1 MSEADELF
9 GIAEVSAAIGLE
21 PDTLRYFERQG
32 VVPSPQRDAAGR
44 RRYTTAD
51 IELIRMLVH
60 LRETG
65 MPLADIAQFTGAD
78 GEAADPARL
87 RVELLT
93 AHRRRIHDRRAE
105 LDRAL
110 DVITRKIADFSDR
123 IPSPVDLLERPD
135 CTIAFGVQ
143 GEGPLLFLVGAPVG
157 RAGFAALAQE
167 LAARFTV
174 VTHDPR
180 GIGASRAVPG
190 MAAPTPEVLAEDLAA
205 LVDRFT
211 GGPALFVG
219 TSGGAVTL
227 LELGRRHPGMVGRAV
242 LHEPPLVSLLD
253 DAEMA
258 ARAAA
263 AFGVAEADPQRAVQ
277 EFFDLSGAAH
287 RTGPDQTPPAAM
299 ALPPLPA
306 EELAKNRY
314 FLGRMAGPSVFYLPD
329 IEAVRRVPVTL
340 CAGALSHHQ
349 MARRATEA
357 LAGLLGLPLIDMPGN
372 HLGAGAEPAAF
383 ARALSPL
390 LTSGAP
396 SRGHHT
402 PTPAPARDT

>member
-32 VVPSPQRDAAGR
+32 VVPSPRRDGAGR
-44 RRYTTAD
+44 RQYTTAD
-51 IELIRMLVH
+51 VELIRMLVH

-78 GEAADPARL
+78 GKAADPARL
-87 RVELLT
+87 RVDLLT
-93 AHRRRIHDRRAE
+93 AHRRRIHDRREE

-123 IPSPVDLLERPD
+123 ITSPVDLLERPD

-143 GEGPLLFLVGAPVG
+143 GDGPLLFLVGAPAG
-157 RAGFAALAQE
+157 RAGFAGLAHE
-167 LAARFTV
+167 LAGRFTV

-211 GGPALFVG
+211 GGPALFAG

-253 DAEMA
+253 DPDLA

-287 RTGPDQTPPAAM
+287 RTGPDQTPPAPM
-299 ALPPLPA
+299 ALPALPA
-306 EELAKNRY
+306 EELDKNRY
-314 FLGRMAGPSVFYLPD
+314 FLGRMAGPTVFYAPD
-329 IEAVRRVPVTL
+329 VEAVRRVPLTL
-340 CAGALSHHQ
+340 CAGSQSHHQ
-349 MARRATEA
+349 MARRATRA
-357 LAGLLGLPLIDMPGN
+357 LADLLELPLIDMPGN
-372 HLGAGAEPAAF
+372 HLGASAEPAEF
-383 ARALSPL
+383 ARALGL
-390 LTSGAP
+390 LLEP
-396 SRGHHT
+396 
-402 PTPAPARDT
+402 

>member
-9 GIAEVSAAIGLE
+9 GIAEVSAVIGLE

-32 VVPSPQRDAAGR
+32 VVPSPRRDGAGR
-44 RRYTTAD
+44 RQYTTAD
-51 IELIRMLVH
+51 VELIRMLVH

-78 GEAADPARL
+78 GKAADPAGL

-93 AHRRRIHDRRAE
+93 AHRRRIHDRREE

-123 IPSPVDLLERPD
+123 ITSPVDLLERPD
-135 CTIAFGVQ
+135 CTIAVGVQ
-143 GEGPLLFLVGAPVG
+143 GDGPLLFLVGAPVG
-157 RAGFAALAQE
+157 RAGFAALAHE
-167 LAARFTV
+167 LAGRFTV

-180 GIGASRAVPG
+180 GIGDSRAVPG

-211 GGPALFVG
+211 GGPALFAG

-227 LELGRRHPGMVGRAV
+227 LELGRRHPDMVGRAV

-253 DAEMA
+253 DTDLA

-287 RTGPDQTPPAAM
+287 RTAADQTPPASM
-299 ALPPLPA
+299 PLPALPA
-306 EELAKNRY
+306 EELDKNRY
-314 FLGRMAGPSVFYLPD
+314 FLGRMAGPTVFYAPD
-329 IEAVRRVPVTL
+329 VEAVRRVPMTL
-340 CAGALSHHQ
+340 CAGSLSHHQ
-349 MARRATEA
+349 MARRATQA
-357 LAGLLGLPLIDMPGN
+357 LAGLLELPLIDMPGN
-372 HLGAGAEPAAF
+372 HLGASAEPVEF
-383 ARALSPL
+383 AQALGL
-390 LTSGAP
+390 LLEP
-396 SRGHHT
+396 
-402 PTPAPARDT
+402 

>member
-32 VVPSPQRDAAGR
+32 VVPSPRRDGAGR
-44 RRYTTAD
+44 RQYTTAD
-51 IELIRMLVH
+51 VELIRMLVH

-78 GEAADPARL
+78 GKAADPAGLRL
-87 RVELLT
+87 DLLT
-93 AHRRRIHDRRAE
+93 AHRRRIHGRREE

-123 IPSPVDLLERPD
+123 ITSPVDLLERPD

-143 GEGPLLFLVGAPVG
+143 GDGPLLFLVGAPVG
-157 RAGFAALAQE
+157 RAGFAALAHE
-167 LAARFTV
+167 LAGRFTV

-180 GIGASRAVPG
+180 GIGDSRAVPG

-211 GGPALFVG
+211 GGPALFAG

-253 DAEMA
+253 DPDLA

-287 RTGPDQTPPAAM
+287 RTGPDEKPPAPM
-299 ALPPLPA
+299 ALPALPA
-306 EELAKNRY
+306 EELDKNRY
-314 FLGRMAGPSVFYLPD
+314 FLGRMAGPTVFYAPD
-329 IEAVRRVPVTL
+329 VEAVRRVPLTL
-340 CAGALSHHQ
+340 CAGSQSHHQ
-349 MARRATEA
+349 MAGRATRA
-357 LAGLLGLPLIDMPGN
+357 LADLLELPLIDMPGN
-372 HLGAGAEPAAF
+372 HLGASAEPAEF
-383 ARALSPL
+383 ARALGL
-390 LTSGAP
+390 LLEP
-396 SRGHHT
+396 
-402 PTPAPARDT
+402 

>member
-32 VVPSPQRDAAGR
+32 VVPSPRRDGAGR
-44 RRYTTAD
+44 RQYATAD
-51 IELIRMLVH
+51 VELIRMLVH

-78 GEAADPARL
+78 GKAADPARL

-93 AHRRRIHDRRAE
+93 AHRRRIHDRREE

-110 DVITRKIADFSDR
+110 DVISRKIADFSDR
-123 IPSPVDLLERPD
+123 MTSPEDLLERPD
-135 CTIAFGVQ
+135 CTIAYGVQ

-157 RAGFAALAQE
+157 RAGFAALALE
-167 LAARFTV
+167 LAGRFTV

-211 GGPALFVG
+211 GGPALFAG

-227 LELGRRHPGMVGRAV
+227 LELGKRHPDMVGRAV
-242 LHEPPLVSLLD
+242 LHEPPLVSLLE
-253 DAEMA
+253 DADLA

-287 RTGPDQTPPAAM
+287 RTGPDQTPPAPM
-299 ALPPLPA
+299 ALPALPA
-306 EELAKNRY
+306 EELDKNRY
-314 FLGRMAGPSVFYLPD
+314 FLGRIAGPTVFYAPD
-329 IEAVRRVPVTL
+329 VEAVRRVPVTL
-340 CAGALSHHQ
+340 CAGSLSHHQ
-349 MARRATEA
+349 MARRATRA
-357 LAGLLGLPLIDMPGN
+357 LADLLELPLIDMPGN
-372 HLGAGAEPAAF
+372 HLGASAEPAEF
-383 ARALSPL
+383 ARALEPL
-390 LTSGAP
+390 LAP
-396 SRGHHT
+396 LE
-402 PTPAPARDT
+402 P

>member
-9 GIAEVSAAIGLE
+9 GIAEVSAWIGLA

-32 VVPSPQRDAAGR
+32 VVPSPRRDSAGR
-44 RRYTTAD
+44 RQYTTAD
-51 IELIRMLVH
+51 VELIRMLVH

-78 GEAADPARL
+78 DKVADPARL

-93 AHRRRIHDRRAE
+93 AHRRRVHDRREE

-123 IPSPVDLLERPD
+123 ITSSVDLLDRPD

-157 RAGFAALAQE
+157 RAGFAALAHE
-167 LAARFTV
+167 LAGGFTV
-174 VTHDPR
+174 VTHDPG
-180 GIGASRAVPG
+180 GIGSSRAVPG

-227 LELGRRHPGMVGRAV
+227 LELGKQHPDLVGRAV

-253 DAEMA
+253 DADLA
-258 ARAAA
+258 GRAAA
-263 AFGVAEADPQRAVQ
+263 AFKAAEADPQRAVQ

-287 RTGPDQTPPAAM
+287 HTGPDQTPPAHM
-299 ALPPLPA
+299 ALPELPV
-306 EELAKNRY
+306 EELDKNRY
-314 FLGRMAGPSVFYLPD
+314 FLGQMAGPTVFYVPD
-329 IEAVRRVPVTL
+329 IEAIRRVSVTL
-340 CAGALSHHQ
+340 CAGSLSHHQ
-349 MARRATEA
+349 MARRATQA
-357 LAGLLGLPLIDMPGN
+357 LAELLELPLIDMPGN
-372 HLGAGAEPAAF
+372 HLGASAEPAEF
-383 ARALSPL
+383 AHVLGL
-390 LTSGAP
+390 LLEP
-396 SRGHHT
+396 
-402 PTPAPARDT
+402 